1 MNVGTNMTAEMG
13 QAKKQGEKDLMV
25 KVRQRRPLVT
35 MNE

>member
-25 KVRQRRPLVT
+25 KVR
-35 MNE
+35 